1 MIFDFLKEILEL
13 DFVKR
18 IIITIIIFVC
28 AVLFIRIIK
37 AVIAKSFK
45 KMNSKRSE
53 TIQKLLQSVTKY
65 VVWFFAIMVFMQL
78 VLHID
83 PAALIATAG
92 IAGVAIGFGAQS
104 LVKDVITGAFSLFE
118 DQCNVGD
125 LVTIDGFTG
134 TVLEMGFRTLKIK
147 NYEGDVLYYPN
158 GSIGKLINHSKFD
171 RCVLVDI
178 PVSYET
184 DLHHAQEVLSE
195 ALADFFEQEETILEL
210 PVILGVTLRTECA
223 VDAIR
228 AIAKEVPEAIVGAG
242 TVLNPQQLAEVTEAG
257 AQFAVKRKILQ
268 IVKEA
273 FDKSGIEIPYQKIVI
288 YQTEKEG

>member
-1 MIFDFLKEILEL
+1 VIFDFLKEILEL

-37 AVIAKSFK
+37 AVISKSFK

-210 PVILGVTLRTECA
+210 PVILGVSELSGS
-223 VDAIR
+223 
-228 AIAKEVPEAIVGAG
+228 EVYLKLEIKC
-242 TVLNPQQLAEVTEAG
+242 EAG